1 MASLSDKL
9 RAMGVKLGARD
20 LPLPRSR
27 MRYPIEQIVPG
38 RIQETLY
45 GNVYVIEKWYPAD
58 LPHGT
63 SALGLAA
70 PLCATARWAN
80 EHRLADV
87 SAETLA
93 FLDTETT
100 GLAGGTGTYAFMIG
114 VGRYNGT
121 PAHTGTSFQ
130 LAQFFMRDPA
140 EETALLAALTEFLA
154 PCRALVTF
162 NGKGFDVPLLT
173 ARYIAT
179 RLASDRTASPLHAV
193 AHLDLL
199 QLARWLWR
207 DRLSSRA
214 LGSVE
219 EHILGVSRTEQD
231 VPSWMI
237 PELYFDFLRTGDARP
252 LKNIFYHNAMDVLSM
267 AALLNHIAALLDNP
281 LCADARGMDLVA
293 IGRRFEALGQT
304 DTARQLYR
312 QGIAGSLLNR
322 ERSRTIERLSF
333 IQKRCGD
340 LPSAVELWC
349 QAAQDG
355 EIYACVELSKFYEHK
370 ARDYR
375 EAARWAQQAIDRVSR
390 PDAHHLG
397 QTPGLADLQH
407 RMARLQHKLTKT
419 LDT

>member
-20 LPLPRSR
+20 LPPPRAR
-27 MRYPIEQIVPG
+27 MRHPIEQIVPG
-38 RIQETLY
+38 RVHETLY
-45 GNVYVIEKWYPAD
+45 GNVYLVEQWYPAD
-58 LPHGT
+58 LRHGN
-63 SALGLAA
+63 SSLGLAT

-80 EHRLADV
+80 ELRLSDV
-87 SAETLA
+87 GAEALT

-100 GLAGGTGTYAFMIG
+100 GLAGGTGTYAFMVG
-114 VGRYNGT
+114 VGRYDST
-121 PAHTGTSFQ
+121 PARAGASFH

-140 EETALLAALTEFLA
+140 EEPALLAALAEFLA

-179 RLASDRTASPLHAV
+179 RFATDRTASPLHSV
-193 AHLDLL
+193 IHLDLL

-207 DRLSSRA
+207 ERLSSRA
-214 LGSVE
+214 LGSLE
-219 EHILGVSRTEQD
+219 AHILGVSRTEQD

-267 AALLNHIAALLDNP
+267 AALLNHIAALLDDP
-281 LCADARGMDLVA
+281 LCADVHGMDLVA

-304 DTARQLYR
+304 DAAQLLYCK
-312 QGIAGSLLNR
+312 GIAGSLLGR

-333 IQKRCGD
+333 IQKRCGN
-340 LPSAVELWC
+340 LSSAVELWR

-355 EIYACVELSKFYEHK
+355 EIYACVELSKFYEHRQ
-370 ARDYR
+370 RDYR
-375 EAARWAQQAIDRVSR
+375 EAARWAQAAIDLVSE
-390 PDAHHLG
+390 PGTHCLG
-397 QTPGLADLQH
+397 QNPGLADLQH
-407 RMARLQHKLTKT
+407 RMARLQRKLAAT
-419 LDT
+419 